1 MNDLMTVL
9 GLALLPAAGN
19 FTGGMLAEVWRPSPR
34 VLSMALHA
42 ASGIVIAIVSL
53 ELIGEAAP
61 VLSGWWIGLAFFA
74 GGALYLVVEGLAE
87 RFTGANGDT
96 GSKQGNGSTRMWMIY
111 AAVMIDLLSDGLMI
125 GAGGAVSFSLALTLA
140 AGQVLADI
148 PEGYATA
155 ATFRAN
161 AVPRSRR
168 LLLMASF
175 VVPVL
180 AAALVAHLLLRD
192 ARDVVRYGAL
202 VLIAGLLTLAA
213 IEDMLGE
220 AHEARADSRS
230 SVLAFAAGFA
240 LFAFVSAGL
249 GGG

>member
-1 MNDLMTVL
+1 MNSLMTVL

-19 FTGGMLAEVWRPSPR
+19 FAGGVLAEIWKPSPR
-34 VLSMALHA
+34 LLSLALHA
-42 ASGIVIAIVSL
+42 ASGIILSIVAL

-61 VLSGWWIGLAFFA
+61 VLSGWWIGAAFFA
-74 GGALYLVVEGLAE
+74 GGALYLVVEGAAE
-87 RFTGANGDT
+87 RFTGER
-96 GSKQGNGSTRMWMIY
+96 QGGGSTRMWMIY

-125 GAGGAVSFSLALTLA
+125 GAGGAVSFSLAMTLA

-161 AVPRSRR
+161 AVPRFRR
-168 LLLMASF
+168 ILLMASF
-175 VVPVL
+175 AVPVL
-180 AAALVAHLLLRD
+180 GAALLAHLLLRD
-192 ARDVVRYGAL
+192 ASDVVRYGAL
-202 VLIAGLLTLAA
+202 VLIAGLLSVAA
-213 IEDMLGE
+213 IEDMIGE
-220 AHEARADSRS
+220 AHEAGPDTRT

-249 GGG
+249 GG